1 MRGISVLNEFIIE
14 NKVTLKIMPIDVKL
28 KSTSIDVQYIEK
40 I

>member
-14 NKVTLKIMPIDVKL
+14 SKVTLWIMPIDVKL